1 MFRATPNSR
10 HFAPKKRP
18 IQAKFSE
25 LSPKP
30 IKKFKKT
37 LSKQPAKFYKI
48 QFNYFKRI
56 KPQESRK
63 SLGSVEARI

>member
-10 HFAPKKRP
+10 HFAPKMVP

-48 QFNYFKRI
+48 QLNYLKRI
-56 KPQESRK
+56 KPEGNRK
-63 SLGSVEARI
+63 SIGSVEARI